1 MHRRDGTTTS
11 LLLHALRDSR
21 ASNIRECIWKLPPT
35 KCFVN
40 NLLQRYVTWSH
51 YIMWSHHYVRKEMM
65 NQLAS
70 VLRKRWRDFLM
81 PSKMNYQHTWRITVV
96 HGGKIC
102 GTPWVII
109 ITCQSALSALA
120 SLFLRSWWWF
130 CRMPWLAQ
138 QKSMWQ
144 VFLVLKPILCCC
156 GPFYKHTIAV
166 DNNCLKWA
174 HYVRDRLLNHLLV
187 MWVNKILFK
196 KERTVSWGNA
206 NVELMWWDS
215 FFSMIFKN

>member
-1 MHRRDGTTTS
+1 M
-11 LLLHALRDSR
+11 
-21 ASNIRECIWKLPPT
+21 PPAR
-35 KCFVN
+35 CFMYCTIVI
-40 NLLQRYVTWSH
+40 TWSH
-51 YIMWSHHYVRKEMM
+51 YIMWSRHYIRKEMM

-81 PSKMNYQHTWRITVV
+81 PSKMNCQHTWRLTAV

-138 QKSMWQ
+138 QESMWQ
-144 VFLVLKPILCCC
+144 VFLVLKSILCCC

-166 DNNCLKWA
+166 DNGLNWA